1 MHGLDVPVEV
11 SQVRRLF
18 GYLPGQF
25 STWCIFCEDGD
36 SRFVSIGKQR
46 LADGPEEVEKH
57 SMEEAYLAFIL
68 MRRRAE
74 AARERKDNEMDMPF
88 ARSAAYSRPYEGLS
102 AAMAMRA
109 FRLSCLHAATV
120 ARAEIRSALRL
131 ARTWVFLI
139 LAAALV
145 VSAFVFY
152 TVLHSRASS
161 SIPYAGFIAP
171 EYILSSLGTSML
183 WIFLVGTIFL
193 AFDVRARDVRDRIHE
208 VLDSRPVSNLELLA
222 GRLAGIA
229 LLLWVATLA
238 VVGLLC
244 VIGASLD
251 VFTGW
256 MGGVPQLSISFT
268 FLVVDCLP
276 AYLFF
281 GAAMIFLAVA
291 LKLRLAVAMVG
302 LSLMATYVTATYITP
317 AYLLPVTA
325 VPTAF
330 VYLPSEVS
338 PRIAELPLLLQRAAM
353 LLIASG
359 LILWSA
365 ALFPRRED
373 TSRMSRAMVG
383 GVLIAVG
390 GGVIAYIVLQAL
402 ATQEQIRHWKNVHAE
417 LQGEAITDIER
428 IDGRISMVPGRRLE
442 LDLQLTVKP
451 PAGDTLLFT
460 FNPGLKISS
469 IQIDGTKAPYTHD
482 NGALQISASTAMKDA
497 SMVVGLRASG
507 TPDPNFAYLDSPL
520 DPSSQQHSSSALIL
534 LGQESLIFRRDF
546 VALMPGSHWL
556 PASGTAMRGMHPD
569 VGRDYFQVDLT
580 VEVPAGWDIAGPGL
594 REAVS
599 QDSSVV
605 AYRFRPAAPLPMVG
619 LISSKYHRA
628 SAVVEDIEFALLLD
642 PDHLENLDFF
652 SDITDEIK
660 ADLEFRVS
668 LVKAF
673 GLEYPYGGITMAEV
687 PNSLRVHGGGWDAP
701 SVQALP
707 GLLLL
712 REHSLPT
719 ARFDRWQDPG
729 EQAAGW
735 HPVKN
740 WKLRYLREYLAKDS
754 MGGNPF
760 VGFYKNCFSYLTSA
774 RGTGSPAIDHVT
786 HLLSAYTLHGSSRR
800 SSPDYY
806 VSLPGG
812 YFSAHAYLSNVNTGR
827 EMISQMWE
835 TLGSSGKGS
844 ELLGDAFEIITPTPS
859 DWSSATKTALAE
871 LDYVRNPDIS
881 IDAVQLRGHFIF
893 QTLVSYVSKFGRFTN
908 KISSLLAELRNRYSG
923 KTYTYDDLTTVA
935 AELDMDLEEI
945 LADWLT
951 NSSLPGFIASRATGV
966 RLPDSD
972 NGAPRYQTSFHVYNG
987 EPASGVLDTI
997 YQEVQLSDSYS
1008 RHEFTELTNIN
1019 RHESIQINILSEA
1032 PLESI
1037 RIRPYLSL
1045 NRMPFDAIVPI
1056 KYFPVDSG
1064 QEATTVRNSGWQPI
1078 VNGLVVD
1085 DLDSG
1090 FHIQSVQSTSKPGM
1104 VSLLRRL
1111 LEAKPQ
1117 MDGGLPK
1124 YDQSSL
1130 TPRWSREDISFAW
1143 GKYRRTLAVKSP
1155 GTPQGHVEFKAVLP
1169 SAGLWRL
1176 QNHAPKSIQG
1186 APESMQR
1193 HLVFTPIFRFW
1204 EGMPPWVQF
1213 GEFALRI
1220 ESGNFFETVT
1230 FNYKHAEPGWNTVGE
1245 FELEAGEVTVAVIPG
1260 WEAAVADAVR
1270 WIPVPG
1276 AEN

>member
-1 MHGLDVPVEV
+1 
-11 SQVRRLF
+11 
-18 GYLPGQF
+18 
-25 STWCIFCEDGD
+25 
-36 SRFVSIGKQR
+36 
-46 LADGPEEVEKH
+46 
-57 SMEEAYLAFIL
+57 
-68 MRRRAE
+68 
-74 AARERKDNEMDMPF
+74 
-88 ARSAAYSRPYEGLS
+88 
-102 AAMAMRA
+102 MAMKA
-109 FRLSCLHAATV
+109 LRLSCSHAATV

-152 TVLHSRASS
+152 AILHSRASS

-171 EYILSSLGTSML
+171 EYILSSLGTSVL
-183 WIFLVGTIFL
+183 WIFLIGTIFL

-251 VFTGW
+251 AFTGW

-291 LKLRLAVAMVG
+291 LKLRLAVAMAA
-302 LSLMATYVTATYITP
+302 LSLIAIYVTATYITP

-338 PRIAELPLLLQRAAM
+338 PRIAELPLLLQRVAM

-359 LILWSA
+359 LIAWSA

-373 TSRMSRAMVG
+373 TSRMSRAMG
-383 GVLIAVG
+383 GAVLIAVG

-428 IDGRISMVPGRRLE
+428 IDGRISIVPGRRLE

-451 PAGDTLLFT
+451 PAGETLLFT
-460 FNPGLKISS
+460 LNPGLKISG
-469 IQIDGTKAPYTHD
+469 IQVDGTNAPYTHD
-482 NGALQISASTAMKDA
+482 SGALQVSASAARESA
-497 SMVVGLRASG
+497 SMVVELRASG
-507 TPDPNFAYLDSPL
+507 KPDPNFAYLDSPL

-556 PASGTAMRGMHPD
+556 PTSGTAVQGMHPD
-569 VGRDYFQVDLT
+569 VGRDYFQIDLSVD
-580 VEVPAGWDIAGPGL
+580 VPAGWDIAGPGL

-619 LISSKYHRA
+619 LISSKYHRV
-628 SAVVEDIEFALLLD
+628 STVVEDIEFALLLD
-642 PDHLENLDFF
+642 PDHFENLDHF

-660 ADLEFRVS
+660 DYLKSEVLLAKHV
-668 LVKAF
+668 
-673 GLEYPYGGITMAEV
+673 GLEYPYGGITIAEV

-729 EQAAGW
+729 EPDWTWGPIQ
-735 HPVKN
+735 N
-740 WKLRYLREYLAKDS
+740 WKLKYLQQYLARDS
-754 MGGNPF
+754 MGGNPLM
-760 VGFYKNCFSYLTSA
+760 GFYKNCFSFLTSA
-774 RGTGSPAIDHVT
+774 RGTGSPAIDHLT
-786 HLLSAYTLHGSSRR
+786 RLLSALVLNSSGFQIDPRFQSAPR
-800 SSPDYY
+800 AF
-806 VSLPGG
+806 
-812 YFSAHAYLSNVNTGR
+812 FSAHTHLSNTEIGR

-844 ELLGDAFEIITPTPS
+844 ELLEDTSEIGTIS
-859 DWSSATKTALAE
+859 ASAWSSATETALAE
-871 LDYVRNPDIS
+871 LDYANSPEIA
-881 IDAVQLRGHFIF
+881 IDAVRVRGF
-893 QTLVSYVSKFGRFTN
+893 L
-908 KISSLLAELRNRYSG
+908 ISQALYAYFAFEEVSLLLANLRDRYSG
-923 KTYTYDDLTTVA
+923 KTYTYDDLTTLA

-951 NSSLPGFIASRATGV
+951 TSSLPGFIASRATGV
-966 RLPDSD
+966 RLPDTAD
-972 NGAPRYQTSFHVYNG
+972 GTPRYQTSFHVHNG
-987 EPASGVLDTI
+987 EPAAGILNATFSLRLLDPPNTTYVRATHPVSI
-997 YQEVQLSDSYS
+997 YE
-1008 RHEFTELTNIN
+1008 
-1019 RHESIQINILSEA
+1019 HESLQINILSEA
-1032 PLESI
+1032 PLIQI

-1045 NRMPFDAIVPI
+1045 NRTPFSVQVPVG
-1056 KYFPVDSG
+1056 YTESDPG
-1064 QEATTVRNSGWQPI
+1064 QEAADAVQKSDWQPDS
-1078 VNGLVVD
+1078 VEGLVVD
-1085 DLDSG
+1085 DLDAG
-1090 FHIQSVQSTSKPGM
+1090 FHVQNVQSRKNPGL
-1104 VSLLRRL
+1104 VSLLQTL
-1111 LEAKPQ
+1111 LTTTPP
-1117 MDGGLPK
+1117 MDGSLPK
-1124 YDQSSL
+1124 YDQLSL
-1130 TPRWSREDISFAW
+1130 TPRWSRDDVPFAW
-1143 GKYRRTLAVKSP
+1143 GKYRRTLAVKSQ
-1155 GTPQGHVEFKAVLP
+1155 GAPQGRVEFRTVLP
-1169 SAGLWRL
+1169 KAGLWRL
-1176 QNHAPKSIQG
+1176 QNHSPKSTRPMSQG
-1186 APESMQR
+1186 ISSLMEY
-1193 HLVFTPIFRFW
+1193 FPIFRMNFLL
-1204 EGMPPWVQF
+1204 GTTIWVQF

-1245 FELEAGEVTVAVIPG
+1245 FELEAGEVTVAVIPD
-1260 WEAAVADAVR
+1260 WEAAVADAIR
-1270 WIPVPG
+1270 WIPVPSD
-1276 AEN
+1276 ENQDS